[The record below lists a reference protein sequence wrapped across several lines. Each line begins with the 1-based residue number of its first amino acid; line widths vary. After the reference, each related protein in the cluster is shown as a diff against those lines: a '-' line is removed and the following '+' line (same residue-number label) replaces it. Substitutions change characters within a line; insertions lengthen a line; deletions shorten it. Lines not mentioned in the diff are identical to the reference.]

1 MKTMKFAVIG
11 CGSIGQR
18 HIENLIKLGHKV
30 VAWNRTKFRR
40 NLVEKNF
47 GIKTFHNLDE
57 MLNIKDLS
65 ASIICS
71 PSSLHYAH
79 AKKAINKNLNLFI
92 EKPLAT
98 SMKGIYDIEREAKK
112 KGLISHIGTNM
123 RFHFGPALIKKYLKK
138 KIVGKILWVNVWAGM
153 YLPDWHPKED
163 YRKMY
168 SAKKKL
174 GGGAVMDFIH
184 EIDLIC
190 WLFNMPSKLAA
201 ISGNSGFLDIETEDI
216 VDVIMSYP
224 KGLKINLHID
234 YIQRPFQRGI
244 YLVGDKGSVKWDS
257 ALKKVEVYLYNSKK
271 VINRSYAKNYKHN
284 NMYLEQ
290 MKYFI
295 NCLIKKKQSGSDI
308 KEGIRALELALAIK
322 RSAASSKFL

>member
-1 MKTMKFAVIG
+1 MKFAVIG

-30 VAWNRTKFRR
+30 VAWNRNKFRR
-40 NLVEKNF
+40 NLVEKKF
-47 GIKTFHNLDE
+47 GIKTYHNLDE
-57 MLNIKDLS
+57 MLDLKDLS

-71 PSSLHYAH
+71 PSSLHFAH
-79 AKKAINKNLNLFI
+79 AKKVINKNINLFI
-92 EKPLAT
+92 EKPLAI
-98 SMKGIYDIEREAKK
+98 SMKGIDNIECEAKK

-123 RFHFGPALIKKYLKK
+123 RFHFGPALIKKHLKK
-138 KIVGKILWVNVWAGM
+138 KTIGKILWGNFWAGM
-153 YLPDWHPKED
+153 YLPDWHPTEN

-174 GGGAVMDFIH
+174 GGGAIMDFIH

-190 WLFNMPSKLAA
+190 WLFKMPSKLAA
-201 ISGNSGFLDIETEDI
+201 MMGNSGFLDIETED
-216 VDVIMSYP
+216 VADVIMSYP

-244 YLVGDKGSVKWDS
+244 YLVGDKGSMKWDS
-257 ALKKVEVYLYNSKK
+257 ALKKVEFYLYNSQK
-271 VINRSYAKNYKHN
+271 VINKRYPKNYKHN

-290 MKYFI
+290 MKYFLK
-295 NCLIKKKQSGSDI
+295 CLTKKKQSESDI
-308 KEGIRALELALAIK
+308 KEGRRTLELALAIK
-322 RSAASSKFL
+322 KSAESNKFL

>member
-1 MKTMKFAVIG
+1 MKFAVIG

-30 VAWNRTKFRR
+30 VAWNRNKFRR
-40 NLVEKNF
+40 NLVEKKF
-47 GIKTFHNLDE
+47 GIKTYHNLDE
-57 MLNIKDLS
+57 MLDLKDLS

-71 PSSLHYAH
+71 PSSLHFAH
-79 AKKAINKNLNLFI
+79 AKKVINKNINLFI
-92 EKPLAT
+92 EKPLAI
-98 SMKGIYDIEREAKK
+98 SIKGIDNIECEAKK

-123 RFHFGPALIKKYLKK
+123 RFHFGPALIKKHLKK
-138 KIVGKILWVNVWAGM
+138 KTIGKILWGNFWAGM
-153 YLPDWHPKED
+153 YLPDWHPTEN

-174 GGGAVMDFIH
+174 GGGAIMDFIH

-190 WLFNMPSKLAA
+190 WLFKMPSKLAA
-201 ISGNSGFLDIETEDI
+201 MMGNSGFLDIETED
-216 VDVIMSYP
+216 VADVIMSYP

-244 YLVGDKGSVKWDS
+244 YLVGDKGSMKWDS
-257 ALKKVEVYLYNSKK
+257 ALKKVEFYLYNSQK
-271 VINRSYAKNYKHN
+271 VINKRYPKNYKHN

-290 MKYFI
+290 MKYFLK
-295 NCLIKKKQSGSDI
+295 CLTKKKQSESDI
-308 KEGIRALELALAIK
+308 KEGRRTLELALAIK
-322 RSAASSKFL
+322 KSAESNKFL